1 MKEAK
6 GSESCL
12 NLVIEDFYNREG
24 TARVFENVAPALRAG
39 REGLKVV
46 CIAQN

>member
-1 MKEAK
+1 
-6 GSESCL
+6 
-12 NLVIEDFYNREG
+12 VIEDFYNREG

-46 CIAQN
+46 CSAGVERVENEN